1 VLRHDLVVLRRRTRR
16 PRLTAT
22 DRVFLAAA
30 SRLLPQSNWR
40 SLLVTPTTLLRW
52 HRRLV
57 ARRWTYGGRRG
68 RPLIGDEI
76 RDLVLQLAR
85 ENPRWGY
92 RRIGGE
98 LNGLDTAASAKT
110 GPLPDPRPRQQVRM
124 RLRRLRQ
131 RRHQDHQTSPSAEG
145 ERDRRALRPHRP
157 RRVPRLVPDH
167 DPGLPRA
174 RAPHPRRP
182 LQQPQAAPLAEPR
195 ATRAV
200 RAEGPCRPLGQ
211 PPTLSGATGSAASS
225 TNSPSPHETRFA
237 HPSDDPR
244 CVLPQELRGRR
255 AAPHG

>member
-1 VLRHDLVVLRRRTRR
+1 VIPRSWFCSGRSATSCAAACSSSCCFALARTASRSVRSVVLRHDLVVLRRRTRR

-131 RRHQDHQTSPSAEG
+131 RRHQDHQNQSERRRRTRSPSASS
-145 ERDRRALRPHRP
+145 
-157 RRVPRLVPDH
+157 
-167 DPGLPRA
+167 
-174 RAPHPRRP
+174 APS
-182 LQQPQAAPLAEPR
+182 APSAS
-195 ATRAV
+195 T
-200 RAEGPCRPLGQ
+200 GP
-211 PPTLSGATGSAASS
+211 
-225 TNSPSPHETRFA
+225 
-237 HPSDDPR
+237 
-244 CVLPQELRGRR
+244 
-255 AAPHG
+255 